1 MVAASLTAGLCL
13 GLLAAGLAFQPA
25 AAADA
30 AAQAAYRPQRADFGR
45 ERASPEARHVAD
57 WVVHSGDNQG
67 MPFVI
72 VDKRD
77 ANVFVFDAQG
87 RLRGAAPALLG
98 LARGDDAVSGI
109 GDRALS
115 EIRPEERITP
125 AGRFVAMLGDNL
137 RGEDVLWVDYDG
149 AVSMHRVITSNP
161 VECRAERLATPTPLD
176 NRISYGCINIPA
188 KFYENVVR
196 PAFTGTKG
204 IVYVLPETRSAREVF
219 NSYDVE

>member
-1 MVAASLTAGLCL
+1 MVAASLTTGGLCL

-45 ERASPEARHVAD
+45 ARASPEARHVAD

-67 MPFVI
+67 MSFVI

-77 ANVFVFDAQG
+77 ANVF
-87 RLRGAAPALLG
+87 
-98 LARGDDAVSGI
+98 
-109 GDRALS
+109 
-115 EIRPEERITP
+115 
-125 AGRFVAMLGDNL
+125 
-137 RGEDVLWVDYDG
+137 
-149 AVSMHRVITSNP
+149 
-161 VECRAERLATPTPLD
+161 
-176 NRISYGCINIPA
+176 PA

-219 NSYDVE
+219 QSYDVK

>member
-1 MVAASLTAGLCL
+1 MPYTDARPGSVRMVAASLTAGLCL

-45 ERASPEARHVAD
+45 ERAS
-57 WVVHSGDNQG
+57 
-67 MPFVI
+67 
-72 VDKRD
+72 
-77 ANVFVFDAQG
+77 
-87 RLRGAAPALLG
+87 
-98 LARGDDAVSGI
+98 
-109 GDRALS
+109 
-115 EIRPEERITP
+115 
-125 AGRFVAMLGDNL
+125 
-137 RGEDVLWVDYDG
+137 
-149 AVSMHRVITSNP
+149 
-161 VECRAERLATPTPLD
+161 
-176 NRISYGCINIPA
+176 NIPA